1 MNKEQ
6 GYTLLELIIT
16 IGLIS
21 IAIGLSSFGLNVIY
35 TSNVGSYASQVT
47 NDIKLVQTK
56 EMASNGKDYRLI
68 LDHDG
73 SKYTVLIQVSTDG
86 SNWNMYKN
94 YKLPKAMV
102 IKKGT
107 FWFVFRD

>member
-73 SKYTVLIQVSTDG
+73 SKYTVLIQVRIISNYMKLLTKTRSTIIFFL
-86 SNWNMYKN
+86 NR
-94 YKLPKAMV
+94 
-102 IKKGT
+102 KG
-107 FWFVFRD
+107 WQ